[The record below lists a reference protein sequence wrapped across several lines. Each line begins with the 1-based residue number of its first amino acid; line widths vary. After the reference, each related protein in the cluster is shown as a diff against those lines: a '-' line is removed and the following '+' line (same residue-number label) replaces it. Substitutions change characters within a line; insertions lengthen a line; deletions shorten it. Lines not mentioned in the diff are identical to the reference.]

1 MISTSG
7 HYTAD
12 RPRSSIRRVARDSTT
27 YGANVVNLIVGR
39 RKEQVGPK
47 DVAGLSPAGP
57 RVVLHV
63 RRVDAVLSQDFGD
76 EDDAIETRDSIEE
89 VEIFTDGKKRIES
102 ADIEKRRPSQH
113 RRRESYSTIT
123 AQEVSILS
131 VIGVADIRHTTR
143 FVNELELR
151 VTETDVVV
159 RNGIELLA
167 QALREH
173 SVVLIQQRDEL
184 RPGEANTDVSRDGNA
199 SIGLTEYSYPTVR
212 AFDVREVVAGSVGDD
227 DEFPIAD

>member
-1 MISTSG
+1 M
-7 HYTAD
+7 
-12 RPRSSIRRVARDSTT
+12 
-27 YGANVVNLIVGR
+27 
-39 RKEQVGPK
+39 
-47 DVAGLSPAGP
+47 
-57 RVVLHV
+57 
-63 RRVDAVLSQDFGD
+63 
-76 EDDAIETRDSIEE
+76 
-89 VEIFTDGKKRIES
+89 
-102 ADIEKRRPSQH
+102 
-113 RRRESYSTIT
+113 
-123 AQEVSILS
+123 
-131 VIGVADIRHTTR
+131 ADIRHTTR